1 MKDRIQHELKK
12 DSEEFKILPR
22 DKSQSKQFSA
32 DWWAVFGIPTQTQD
46 EKCYSMKNYIACIH
60 CKTVYRYSTTF
71 SSTNT
76 LSTSESAI
84 HLTQSTLSNY
94 AFKYKPRDGSDKNVK
109 SKCNELIVRWISNNI
124 RPFSIVDD
132 EGLHELLQF
141 FYELG
146 ELLFFGTFLERFG
159 ILKSCLS
166 VYGIMDL
173 GDVDWVCDRGANI
186 LKFFRQNFIEPIKCY
201 AHRLNNLLSHAFVN
215 KDSND
220 DDDDDEEL
228 LSTLMNT
235 IDQLFEESVERN
247 RLLETINSCKIL
259 VKYAKKAGLIET
271 IKHQTDKTGGCAT
284 SLKQESSS
292 RWLSLYNCLTSILDN
307 YEAISIVFKEKNK
320 LNLIQIISKLA
331 LTQLLLL
338 LLPLRCATRDI
349 QNDQYPTLYLVQPF
363 HQLLINT
370 YSSYMKLHKFALDF
384 DPDHFQSFCNT
395 YPNEETE
402 PSESVSYAKKVEI
415 LSRLRTIL
423 TNMKPISNTDDIIVS
438 RDQEQRKR
446 FKSLNDYTA
455 DFEDDTMRRLAK
467 QTMRND
473 DNNEATVSSQDS
485 CFSTEYTF
493 TTATYQVSK
502 PDEIDQ
508 YCAMKIPCSLIGKD
522 PMLLWSQKSVQEF
535 LPLLSRFARTIHA
548 IPPTSASTER
558 MFSISGWT
566 LNNRRTNLLPSH
578 LDDILV
584 IRSGLRIE
592 TRNNDE

>member
-1 MKDRIQHELKK
+1 
-12 DSEEFKILPR
+12 
-22 DKSQSKQFSA
+22 
-32 DWWAVFGIPTQTQD
+32 
-46 EKCYSMKNYIACIH
+46 
-60 CKTVYRYSTTF
+60 
-71 SSTNT
+71 
-76 LSTSESAI
+76 
-84 HLTQSTLSNY
+84 
-94 AFKYKPRDGSDKNVK
+94 
-109 SKCNELIVRWISNNI
+109 
-124 RPFSIVDD
+124 
-132 EGLHELLQF
+132 
-141 FYELG
+141 
-146 ELLFFGTFLERFG
+146 
-159 ILKSCLS
+159 
-166 VYGIMDL
+166 
-173 GDVDWVCDRGANI
+173 
-186 LKFFRQNFIEPIKCY
+186 
-201 AHRLNNLLSHAFVN
+201 
-215 KDSND
+215 
-220 DDDDDEEL
+220 
-228 LSTLMNT
+228 
-235 IDQLFEESVERN
+235 
-247 RLLETINSCKIL
+247 
-259 VKYAKKAGLIET
+259 
-271 IKHQTDKTGGCAT
+271 
-284 SLKQESSS
+284 
-292 RWLSLYNCLTSILDN
+292 
-307 YEAISIVFKEKNK
+307 
-320 LNLIQIISKLA
+320 
-331 LTQLLLL
+331 
-338 LLPLRCATRDI
+338 
-349 QNDQYPTLYLVQPF
+349 NDQYPTLYLVQPF

-384 DPDHFQSFCNT
+384 DPDHFQAFCNT
-395 YPNEETE
+395 YPNEETD
-402 PSESVSYAKKVEI
+402 PSGVKFFREKIHKLLVDIEMFDFFDDRHYFATFLHPKHRDMKSVSYAKKVEI

-522 PMLLWSQKSVQEF
+522 PMLFWSQKSVQEF

>member
-1 MKDRIQHELKK
+1 
-12 DSEEFKILPR
+12 
-22 DKSQSKQFSA
+22 
-32 DWWAVFGIPTQTQD
+32 
-46 EKCYSMKNYIACIH
+46 
-60 CKTVYRYSTTF
+60 
-71 SSTNT
+71 
-76 LSTSESAI
+76 
-84 HLTQSTLSNY
+84 
-94 AFKYKPRDGSDKNVK
+94 
-109 SKCNELIVRWISNNI
+109 
-124 RPFSIVDD
+124 
-132 EGLHELLQF
+132 
-141 FYELG
+141 
-146 ELLFFGTFLERFG
+146 
-159 ILKSCLS
+159 
-166 VYGIMDL
+166 MDL

-292 RWLSLYNCLTSILDN
+292 RWLSLYNCLASILDN

-402 PSESVSYAKKVEI
+402 LSESVSYAKKVEI

-473 DNNEATVSSQDS
+473 DNNEVTVSSQDS

-522 PMLLWSQKSVQEF
+522 PMLFWSQKSVQEF

-566 LNNRRTNLLPSH
+566 LNNQRTNLLPSH

-584 IRSGLRIE
+584 IQSGLRIE